1 MGESGV
7 KGQVSFEYVII
18 IALTFAI
25 IIPTTYL
32 FFNYSKDS
40 SQEIVDA
47 QLTKMGRGIIDSAET
62 IFYSGEGSKTLLEI
76 NVPKGISAASIVDG
90 RELVFNMT
98 TDAGTSE
105 IVFFSS
111 VNLTTDGA
119 NCVSNAC
126 SLPLLPEEGFKR
138 IKIEAVNRNSVS
150 IEQP

>member
-111 VNLTTDGA
+111 VNLTTNGA
-119 NCVSNAC
+119 NCKSNMC

-138 IKIEAVNRNSVS
+138 IKIEAINRNSVS